1 MSIMIGGWKRFGEA
15 EKCTWYKDPAYKLR
29 PCVGNFDQSTCTNYW
44 QAGSNWNAF
53 SGKRIKQAIGEERL
67 LSILIAHKKKV
78 KMVSMRKGL
87 V

>member
-1 MSIMIGGWKRFGEA
+1 MIGGWKRFGEA
-15 EKCTWYKDPAYKLR
+15 EKCTWYQDPAYKLR

-44 QAGSNWNAF
+44 QAGRLAATGMLF
-53 SGKRIKQAIGEERL
+53 RIKQAIGEERL

>member
-1 MSIMIGGWKRFGEA
+1 MRQRSVPGTRILPTSCDPVLGISTNRPVLIIGRLAATGMLF
-15 EKCTWYKDPAYKLR
+15 
-29 PCVGNFDQSTCTNYW
+29 
-44 QAGSNWNAF
+44 
-53 SGKRIKQAIGEERL
+53 RIKQAIGEERL